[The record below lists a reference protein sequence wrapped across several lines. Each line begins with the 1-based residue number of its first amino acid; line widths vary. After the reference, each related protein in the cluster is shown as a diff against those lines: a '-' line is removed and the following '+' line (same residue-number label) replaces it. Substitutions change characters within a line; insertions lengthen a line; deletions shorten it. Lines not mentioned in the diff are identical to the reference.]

1 MTALLPV
8 EIAYALP
15 EKQLILKLQVPPGT
29 TVLEAALQSGIAGH
43 FPGLDIASSKLGIF
57 GQAVAADT
65 ILQAHDRVEIYRP
78 LQADPKLARR
88 HRASQSAAPR
98 KSQRKAPPVADRTR
112 YSTPNSIRD

>member
-1 MTALLPV
+1 MSTLLPV

-15 EKQLILKLQVPPGT
+15 EKQLILKLRVPPGT
-29 TVLEAALQSGIAGH
+29 TVLEAALQSGVAGH

-57 GQAVAADT
+57 GKEVAADT

-88 HRASQSAAPR
+88 HRANQSAAPR
-98 KSQRKAPPVADRTR
+98 KDKRKAPPVAVRTR
-112 YSTPNSIRD
+112 

>member
-1 MTALLPV
+1 MSTLLPV

-15 EKQLILKLQVPPGT
+15 EKQLILKLRVPPGT

-57 GQAVAADT
+57 GKEVATDT

-88 HRASQSAAPR
+88 HRANQSVAPR
-98 KSQRKAPPVADRTR
+98 KDKRKAPPVAVRTR
-112 YSTPNSIRD
+112 